1 MVRFLTFFLLLF
13 GFNSVANTASV
24 GDYCEALPKA
34 KCSILKID
42 YIIESARPYMS
53 VTYCYGGIVRSK
65 LFMTSTMDSLGS
77 EVSDRAMLSQQKQE
91 LEKAKS
97 DLKRLRSQLS
107 GNGYSIHSDED
118 MDRFIK
124 GGGYRSTHVRGANM
138 NRPIE
143 RKFASLIDVYKRKK
157 QLERSVASG
166 QADVDNG
173 VGLQVSCEK
182 MHKTKTKRVFKK

>member
-91 LEKAKS
+91 LEKVSNELEK
-97 DLKRLRSQLS
+97 LKISARVAQRLVGPSF
-107 GNGYSIHSDED
+107 D
-118 MDRFIK
+118 
-124 GGGYRSTHVRGANM
+124 
-138 NRPIE
+138 P
-143 RKFASLIDVYKRKK
+143 DVYLENFLKTEYKRRMDKYNRDSGVVRLVETYKKKK
-157 QLERSVASG
+157 QLERSIASG
-166 QADVDNG
+166 ETDIDNG

-182 MHKTKTKRVFKK
+182 MHKTKTKRVFKSN